1 MAGGARRAL
10 AGARALVVGSIEV
23 VPLLDA
29 VGTLAELEQAY
40 PDVAAEEWAPYRE
53 LYPEV
58 FEGSRWRLPVKVH
71 VVRTA
76 GTTVVVDAGVGPP
89 GSFPMWRSEREGLL
103 LSALEELEVGREAVD
118 LVFLTHLHI
127 DHIGWTTDERGEILF
142 PNARYLV
149 HREALAFARSNPERP
164 HIRRCVE
171 PLVERFE
178 VLDTDTELAPGVT
191 AFVAPGHYPG
201 HMGVRMR
208 SNAAEAVLI
217 ADVAPHPALLD
228 RPEWVYAFDDA
239 PQTTRAELIAELVDR
254 DVLTIC
260 GHYPGSGIGHVVT
273 RDGRVVWEDAPAG

>member
-1 MAGGARRAL
+1 V
-10 AGARALVVGSIEV
+10 VVGEIEV

-40 PDVAAEEWAPYRE
+40 PDVAAEDWAPYRE
-53 LYPEV
+53 LYPEL
-58 FEGSRWRLPVKVH
+58 FAGSRWRLPVTVH
-71 VVRTA
+71 VIRSA
-76 GTTVVVDAGVGPP
+76 GTTILVDAGVGPP
-89 GSFPMWRSEREGLL
+89 GSFPLWRAKREGLL
-103 LSALEELEVGREAVD
+103 PAALDGLGVEREAVD

-127 DHIGWTTDERGEILF
+127 DHIGWTTDESGEVLF

-149 HREALAFARSNPERP
+149 HREALAFARTNPDRP

-178 VLDTDTELAPGVT
+178 LLDADAELASGVT

-208 SNAAEAVLI
+208 SNGADAVLI

-228 RPEWVYAFDDA
+228 RPEWVYAFDDSE
-239 PQTTRAELIAELVDR
+239 PTTMRAELIADLVDR
-254 DVLTIC
+254 EVLTIC
-260 GHYPGSGIGHVVT
+260 GHYPGSGIGHLVT
-273 RDGRVVWEDAPAG
+273 RDGRVVWEDASAG